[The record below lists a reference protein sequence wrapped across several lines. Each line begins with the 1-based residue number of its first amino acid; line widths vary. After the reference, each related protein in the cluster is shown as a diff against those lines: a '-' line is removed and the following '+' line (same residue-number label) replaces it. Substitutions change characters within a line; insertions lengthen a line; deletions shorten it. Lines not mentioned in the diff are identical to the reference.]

1 MYVIGLIIIDYN
13 MCEDD
18 NVGGRFETLPL
29 F

>member
-1 MYVIGLIIIDYN
+1 MYVIGLIITDYN
-13 MCEDD
+13 TCEDD